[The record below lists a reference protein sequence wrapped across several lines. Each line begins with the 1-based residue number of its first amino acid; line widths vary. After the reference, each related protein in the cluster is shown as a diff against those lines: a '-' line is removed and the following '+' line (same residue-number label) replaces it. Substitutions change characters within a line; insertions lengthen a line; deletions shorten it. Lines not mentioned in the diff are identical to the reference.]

1 MYVWDVSRGLCHM
14 PVPLVDTAITTVQTA
29 PAPLWRGVSAIV
41 LQCDGDRGLCEQLA
55 DRAQR
60 GAPLPVVT
68 VPEAT
73 TISTLR
79 VIAAF
84 GPADA
89 PLSLTLAAD
98 RPVPMDDAQG
108 ARLPRRFVMAAGEA
122 VPQFFDRALDA
133 VLPWRSRRGPGR
145 IMQLPKGEVLR

>member
-1 MYVWDVSRGLCHM
+1 M
-14 PVPLVDTAITTVQTA
+14 PVLLVDSAIAAVQA
-29 PAPLWRGVSAIV
+29 VPAPLWRGVTTIA
-41 LQCDGDRGLCEQLA
+41 LQCDGDRNGLCEQLA
-55 DRAQR
+55 DRARR
-60 GAPLPVVT
+60 GAPVRIAT
-68 VPEAT
+68 VPEAAT
-73 TISTLR
+73 TTTLR
-79 VIAAF
+79 VTAAF

-108 ARLPRRFVMAAGEA
+108 ARLPRRFVAAAGEA

-145 IMQLPKGEVLR
+145 IVQLPKGEVLK